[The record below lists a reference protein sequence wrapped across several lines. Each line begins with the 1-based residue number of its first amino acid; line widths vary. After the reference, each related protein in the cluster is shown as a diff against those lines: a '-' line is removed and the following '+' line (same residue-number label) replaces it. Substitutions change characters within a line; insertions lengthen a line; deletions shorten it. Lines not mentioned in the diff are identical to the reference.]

1 MKIEINSIHVTG
13 FIIILTTIGLLFTNA
28 NALSSP
34 SVEIGS
40 NPIISST
47 CTSTYT
53 VPSDQILVITDF
65 VAYGTSAS
73 YYGQA
78 TIEKDGASLLN
89 IGGLR
94 VDNPVSVG
102 SFHTGF
108 KAEQSTTISCSTNH
122 ATLSW
127 SGYFLQPD

>member
-1 MKIEINSIHVTG
+1 MKIEINSIHVAG
-13 FIIILTTIGLLFTNA
+13 FVMLLISIFLLYPKA

-34 SVEIGS
+34 SVEVGS

-47 CTSTYT
+47 CTSSYT
-53 VPSDQILVITDF
+53 VPPDQILVITDF
-65 VAYGTSAS
+65 VAYGTSS
-73 YYGQA
+73 TYYGQA
-78 TIEKDGASLLN
+78 TIEKDGSSLLN

-108 KAEQSTTISCSTNH
+108 KAEQSTTISCSTH
-122 ATLSW
+122 YATLSW
-127 SGYFLQPD
+127 SGYLARP

>member
-1 MKIEINSIHVTG
+1 MKIEVNSMHVAG
-13 FIIILTTIGLLFTNA
+13 FLIILTTICLLFTNA
-28 NALSSP
+28 KALSSP
-34 SVEIGS
+34 SVETGS
-40 NPIISST
+40 SPIISST
-47 CTSTYT
+47 CTSSYT

-65 VAYGTSAS
+65 VAYGTSS
-73 YYGQA
+73 TYYGQA
-78 TIEKDGASLLN
+78 TIQKDSTPLLN

-108 KAEQSTTISCSTNH
+108 KAEQSTTISCSVSY

-127 SGYFLQPD
+127 SGYLARP

>member
-1 MKIEINSIHVTG
+1 MKNEVNSTQVAV
-13 FIIILTTIGLLFTNA
+13 FLMILTTICLLFTNA
-28 NALSSP
+28 KALSSP
-34 SVEIGS
+34 SIEAGS

-47 CTSTYT
+47 CGSSYT
-53 VPSDQILVITDF
+53 VPSDQILIITDF
-65 VAYGTSAS
+65 VAYGTSSS

-78 TIEKDGASLLN
+78 TIEKDGASLIN

-108 KAEQSTTISCSTNH
+108 KAEQSTTISCATNY

-127 SGYFLQPD
+127 SGYLARP

>member
-1 MKIEINSIHVTG
+1 MKIEINSIHIAG
-13 FIIILTTIGLLFTNA
+13 FMMILTTMYLLLNNA

-34 SVEIGS
+34 SVETGF

-47 CTSTYT
+47 CASSYT
-53 VPSDQILVITDF
+53 VPSDQILIITDF
-65 VAYGTSAS
+65 VAYGTSSS

-78 TIEKDGASLLN
+78 TIEKNGASLIN

-108 KAEQSTTISCSTNH
+108 KAEQSTTISCSTNY

-127 SGYFLQPD
+127 SGYLARP